1 MIFLAT
7 TTTTSPFALS
17 RWGDFFNHFG
27 TFLGGFFYTIGMSIG
42 ALLLALVLGILFG
55 AMSSSKNKVLNILAR
70 IYVELFQN
78 TPLLVQFVFVYYG
91 LAILSNGL
99 IMISPFFTAILCV
112 GVYHGA
118 YIAEVIR
125 SGIEAIPSG
134 QTEAALSQGFTYK
147 ETMQLIIL
155 PQAIRIILPPMT
167 NQVVSLIKNTSTV
180 AIISGVDIMFTAK
193 AWAYE
198 TTNYVPA
205 FAGAAILY
213 FIVCFP
219 LATWARR
226 KEEENKKSYS
236 L

>member
-17 RWGDFFNHFG
+17 RWGDFFANFG
-27 TFLGGFFYTIGMSIG
+27 SFFNGFIYTIGMSIG
-42 ALLLALVLGILFG
+42 ALLLALILGIIFG
-55 AMSSSKNKVLNILAR
+55 AMSSSKNKFLNFLSR
-70 IYVELFQN
+70 VYVELFQN

-91 LAILSNGL
+91 LAIISNGL
-99 IMISPFFTAILCV
+99 IMISPFFTAVLCV
-112 GVYHGA
+112 GIYHGA

-155 PQAIRIILPPMT
+155 PQAVRTILPPMT
-167 NQVVSLIKNTSTV
+167 NQVVNLIKNTSTV
-180 AIISGVDIMFTAK
+180 AIISGIDIMFTAK

-219 LATWARR
+219 LATWARH

>member
-1 MIFLAT
+1 MIFLT
-7 TTTTSPFALS
+7 TTTVTSPFDLS
-17 RWGDFFNHFG
+17 RWGAFFANFGSFFN
-27 TFLGGFFYTIGMSIG
+27 GFIYTIGMSIG
-42 ALLLALVLGILFG
+42 ALLCALILGIIFG
-55 AMSSSKNKVLNILAR
+55 AMSTSKNKFLNFISR

-91 LAILSNGL
+91 LAIISNGL
-99 IMISPFFTAILCV
+99 IMISPFFTAVLCV

-155 PQAIRIILPPMT
+155 PQAVRTILPPMT
-167 NQVVSLIKNTSTV
+167 NQVVNLIKNTSTV

-219 LATWARR
+219 LATWARH